1 MEILKQNATESFGNI
16 VFQSR
21 PCTSRTILRTII
33 VLPPAFLFVWLGI
46 MLFRDPE
53 FVYIGPLV
61 EVFGDNLSFAFFGV
75 AVIYTSISILVM
87 SKQYSSDVFEGGFV
101 VKIGNKLISHS
112 FSEVAKTSYVI
123 VQRTVF
129 VIIPIPFFKKKVLT
143 LVLNDKK
150 ATQLRF
156 EPYRFNQHR
165 QFADTMNSL
174 LTNQLLSNPSI
185 NESANDISYVDK
197 TKQNINNSEIQDMD
211 FGAFR
216 LSNGYLITIDGKHL
230 CALKDVIQITNR
242 FGMFMI
248 LGPNKSGRKSRLL
261 SVDMSTVYNID
272 ALHHLYELAKKG

>member
-1 MEILKQNATESFGNI
+1 MEMLKQNAAESFGNI

-21 PCTSRTILRTII
+21 PCTSRSILKTII
-33 VLPPAFLFVWLGI
+33 ALPPAFLFAWLGI
-46 MLFRDPE
+46 MLFRDPG
-53 FVYIGPLV
+53 FIYIGPLV
-61 EVFGDNLSFAFFGV
+61 EAFGDNLSFAFLG
-75 AVIYTSISILVM
+75 AAAIYTMITILVM

-123 VQRTVF
+123 VQRTMF
-129 VIIPIPFFKKKVLT
+129 VIIPIPFFKKRVLT
-143 LVLNDKK
+143 LILNDKK

-165 QFADTMNSL
+165 QFADTMNGL
-174 LTNQLLSNPSI
+174 ITNQLLSNPSVG
-185 NESANDISYVDK
+185 ESANDTSYVDE
-197 TKQNINNSEIQDMD
+197 TKQTINNAKIQDMD

-230 CALKDVIQITNR
+230 CALKDVMQITNR
-242 FGMFMI
+242 LGMFMI
-248 LGPNKSGRKSRLL
+248 LGPNKNGRKSRLL